1 MMNVEQIHPGFQW
14 AEPLHKKGLHVERTA
29 SDLVITGLVPR
40 YDVQDSPS
48 DLIRQFEKTPR
59 QILTG
64 QEGAG
69 TQSPEIAF
77 GNADTDEKLIAF
89 VRRFGPVV
97 AQSVEDTRLIAD
109 KELGE
114 PRWPGRLIAHQDMQ
128 ELRNERAIYR
138 AALDLVMQMGE
149 PEFDFD
155 LAQQAIKIIA
165 AGIADWPRQWDR
177 EKSQRKMVPMWKL
190 SSESL
195 KRIKELSSARPDP
208 ILPPVVDGRIVIC
221 ELLNSFPSIVFPNPL
236 EMHSSIKYGIRP
248 LLYSILRRQFIYPRS
263 FTACANTQCRNFFN
277 IERAGQQFCCPE
289 CSLHHRQRV
298 YWEQRGKKLRK
309 RRSTTRRKKTK

>member
-14 AEPLHKKGLHVERTA
+14 AEPLQEKELHVERTA

-48 DLIRQFEKTPR
+48 DLIHQFEKTPR

-64 QEGAG
+64 QQGAG

-97 AQSVEDTRLIAD
+97 ARCVEDTRLIAD

-114 PRWPGRLIAHQDMQ
+114 PRRPGRLIAHQDMQ

-155 LAQQAIKIIA
+155 LGQQAIKIIA
-165 AGIADWPRQWDR
+165 AGIEDWPRQWER
-177 EKSQRKMVPMWKL
+177 EKSQRQWVPMWKL

-195 KRIKELSSARPDP
+195 KSIKQLSSARPDP
-208 ILPPVVDGRIVIC
+208 ILPPVVGGRIVIC
-221 ELLNSFPSIVFPNPL
+221 ELLNSFPSIVFPSLL
-236 EMHSSIKYGIRP
+236 EMHSNIKYGIRH
-248 LLYSILRRQFIYPRS
+248 LLYSILRCQFIYPRS
-263 FTACANTQCRNFFN
+263 FAACANTQCRNFFN
-277 IERAGQQFCCPE
+277 IDRAGQQFCCPD
-289 CSLHHRQRV
+289 CSIHHRQRV

-309 RRSTTRRKKTK
+309 KRSTTRRKKTK